1 MQNTKLLLILDG
13 WGYSPS
19 AENNAIALANT
30 PNWDH
35 LVTKYPNTLIGTSGA
50 SVGLPD
56 GQMGNSEVGH
66 LTIGSGRLIDQDFT
80 RIENDIE
87 NGKFFKNGSL
97 CHTLEDTNKND
108 KAVHILGLLSDGGV
122 HSHQNHIHAVLE
134 LAKQQGCKQVYFHVI
149 TDGRDT
155 PPNSAGDFV
164 EILEAKINEL
174 QIGRIVSVV
183 GRFYAMDRDNR
194 WERVSKAYHLIA
206 TGKSERQADS
216 PISAIQMAYEAGETD
231 EFIAPTTVGESV
243 MINEGDA
250 VIFMNYRADRAREI
264 TQALTSNTF
273 QEFERESFKVTN
285 FICLT
290 EYKKDFNL
298 ECAYP
303 PITVVNTLG
312 YYLSSLG
319 LKQLRIAETEKYA
332 HVTFFFNGGVEA
344 QLAGEER
351 KLIQSPDVKTYDL
364 KPEMSAY
371 ELTDNLVR
379 EIKSNQYSL
388 IVCNFAN
395 ADMVG
400 HSGKLKAAI
409 MAVEAVDNC
418 LGKIYQTGLDT
429 DTEILVTADH
439 GNVEQMIDPKTDK
452 NHTAHTTNPVPLVY
466 IGKRKASL
474 LEPLVGTL
482 ADIAPTLL
490 ALMDIEKPKEMTGQS
505 LIKDQK

>member
-35 LVTKYPNTLIGTSGA
+35 FVTKYPNTLIGTSGA

-66 LTIGSGRLIDQDFT
+66 LTIGSGRLIEQDLT

-87 NGKFFKNGSL
+87 SGEFFKNSSL
-97 CHTLEDTNKND
+97 CQALKDTNKND

-155 PPNSAGDFV
+155 PPNSAGEFV
-164 EILEAKINEL
+164 ELLEAKINEL

-194 WERVSKAYHLIA
+194 WERVSKAYHLIS

-216 PISAIQMAYEAGETD
+216 TISAIQMAYEAGETD
-231 EFIAPTTVGESV
+231 EFIAPTTVGKSV

-264 TQALTSNTF
+264 TQALTSSTF
-273 QEFERESFKVTN
+273 QAFERESFK
-285 FICLT
+285 
-290 EYKKDFNL
+290 
-298 ECAYP
+298 
-303 PITVVNTLG
+303 
-312 YYLSSLG
+312 S
-319 LKQLRIAETEKYA
+319 
-332 HVTFFFNGGVEA
+332 H
-344 QLAGEER
+344 
-351 KLIQSPDVKTYDL
+351 
-364 KPEMSAY
+364 
-371 ELTDNLVR
+371 
-379 EIKSNQYSL
+379 
-388 IVCNFAN
+388 
-395 ADMVG
+395 
-400 HSGKLKAAI
+400 
-409 MAVEAVDNC
+409 
-418 LGKIYQTGLDT
+418 
-429 DTEILVTADH
+429 
-439 GNVEQMIDPKTDK
+439 
-452 NHTAHTTNPVPLVY
+452 
-466 IGKRKASL
+466 
-474 LEPLVGTL
+474 
-482 ADIAPTLL
+482 
-490 ALMDIEKPKEMTGQS
+490 
-505 LIKDQK
+505 

>member
-35 LVTKYPNTLIGTSGA
+35 LVAKYPNTLIGTSGA

-66 LTIGSGRLIDQDFT
+66 LTIGSGRLIEQDFT

-87 NGKFFKNGSL
+87 SGEFFKNSSL
-97 CHTLEDTNKND
+97 CQALNDTNKND

-155 PPNSAGDFV
+155 PPNSAGEFV
-164 EILEAKINEL
+164 ELLEAKINEL

-194 WERVSKAYHLIA
+194 WERVSKAYHLISA
-206 TGKSERQADS
+206 GKTERQADS
-216 PISAIQMAYEAGETD
+216 TISAIQMAYAAGETD
-231 EFIAPTTVGESV
+231 EFIAPTTVGKSV
-243 MINEGDA
+243 RINEGDA

-264 TQALTSNTF
+264 TQALTSSIF
-273 QEFERESFKVTN
+273 QEFERESFNAPN

-371 ELTDNLVR
+371 ELTDNLVE
-379 EIKSNQYSL
+379 EIKSNKYSL

-439 GNVEQMIDPKTDK
+439 GNAEQMIDPKTHK
-452 NHTAHTTNPVPLVY
+452 HHTAHTTNPVPLVY

-490 ALMDIEKPKEMTGQS
+490 ALMDIEKPKEMTGQN

>member
-108 KAVHILGLLSDGGV
+108 KAVHILGLLSDGGI

-206 TGKSERQADS
+206 NGKSERQADS

-231 EFIAPTTVGESV
+231 EFIGPTTVGESV

-466 IGKRKASL
+466 IGKRKVSL

>member
-1 MQNTKLLLILDG
+1 MLNTKLLLILDG
-13 WGYSPS
+13 WGHSPS
-19 AENNAIALANT
+19 NENNAIALANT

-35 LVTKYPNTLIGTSGA
+35 LLATYPNTLIGTSGT
-50 SVGLPD
+50 SVGLPN

-66 LTIGSGRLIDQDFT
+66 LTIGSGRLIEQDFT
-80 RIENDIE
+80 RIENDIKS
-87 NGKFFKNGSL
+87 GKFFKNSSL
-97 CHTLEDTNKND
+97 CQTLNDANKND
-108 KAVHILGLLSDGGV
+108 QAVHILGLLSDGGV
-122 HSHQNHIHAVLE
+122 HSHQKHIHAVLE
-134 LAKQQGCKQVYFHVI
+134 LAKQQGCEKVYLHVI

-155 PPNSAGDFV
+155 PPNSAGEFV
-164 EILEAKINEL
+164 ELLQKKINEL
-174 QIGRIVSVV
+174 QVGRIVSIV

-194 WERVSKAYHLIA
+194 WERVSKAYHLISD
-206 TGKSERQADS
+206 GKSERHANS
-216 PISAIQMAYEAGETD
+216 SLSAIQMAYEVGETD
-231 EFIAPTTVGESV
+231 EFIAPTTVGKSA
-243 MINEGDA
+243 MINKGDA

-264 TQALTSNTF
+264 TEALTSRTF
-273 QEFERESFKVTN
+273 QGFERESFKMPN
-285 FICLT
+285 LICLT

-344 QLAGEER
+344 QLPGEER
-351 KLIQSPDVKTYDL
+351 KLIPSPDVKTYDL

-371 ELTDNLVR
+371 ELTDNLVQ
-379 EIKSNQYSL
+379 EIKSNKYNL

-395 ADMVG
+395 TDMVG

-409 MAVEAVDNC
+409 MAVEAVDSC
-418 LGKIYQTGLDT
+418 LGKIHQASLDNG
-429 DTEILVTADH
+429 TEILVTADH
-439 GNVEQMIDPKTDK
+439 GNAEQMIDPKTHK

-466 IGKRKASL
+466 IGKRKAFL
-474 LEPLVGTL
+474 LEPLLGSL

-490 ALMDIEKPKEMTGQS
+490 SLMDIEKPKEMTGQN
-505 LIKDQK
+505 LIKEQK

>member
-1 MQNTKLLLILDG
+1 
-13 WGYSPS
+13 
-19 AENNAIALANT
+19 
-30 PNWDH
+30 
-35 LVTKYPNTLIGTSGA
+35 
-50 SVGLPD
+50 
-56 GQMGNSEVGH
+56 
-66 LTIGSGRLIDQDFT
+66 
-80 RIENDIE
+80 
-87 NGKFFKNGSL
+87 
-97 CHTLEDTNKND
+97 
-108 KAVHILGLLSDGGV
+108 
-122 HSHQNHIHAVLE
+122 
-134 LAKQQGCKQVYFHVI
+134 
-149 TDGRDT
+149 
-155 PPNSAGDFV
+155 
-164 EILEAKINEL
+164 
-174 QIGRIVSVV
+174 
-183 GRFYAMDRDNR
+183 MDRDNR

-206 TGKSERQADS
+206 NGKSERQADS

-312 YYLSSLG
+312 CYLSSLG